1 MRSRSKSLPLKVLLS
16 LILLLSPAL
25 SVAVVESH
33 GNVITEIE
41 GVGILSTRYA
51 GIVDGRCDSAQHD
64 SRISVAVVAGKEFDT
79 TAVFASPADGFHA
92 IGLTCIFPPG
102 WTAGV
107 DISLTDPPAMMA
119 LTPKTGEAV
128 YVWAGPYDAG
138 VEFTAVFKVEA
149 PIGAE
154 PGVYTFGGSLEY
166 YIEPYPA
173 PSYVEVISGGVRVD
187 IAAASTITVEGV
199 IQGVDGGILS
209 RAAVTLYR
217 NGEAI
222 SSVISDEHGHYLLE
236 CSDPAD
242 YDLVVSREGF
252 RTEARSIS
260 VTEFKTHI
268 MDFSYDSGLIPHA
281 PSKTYVLTCV
291 DLWKLDGPSPRL
303 STARLLDVIS
313 ASKHPSG

>member
-1 MRSRSKSLPLKVLLS
+1 MRSRSNSLPLKLL
-16 LILLLSPAL
+16 LALALLLSPVL
-25 SVAVVESH
+25 SASVVESH
-33 GNVITEIE
+33 GSVIT
-41 GVGILSTRYA
+41 GTANAGILTARYGGA
-51 GIVDGRCDSAQHD
+51 VDSPCDSAQHD
-64 SRISVAVVAGKEFDT
+64 SQISITIVAGKEFDAT
-79 TAVFASPADGFHA
+79 TVFTSPADGFHA
-92 IGLTCIFPPG
+92 IGLTYIVPPG
-102 WTAGV
+102 WTARV
-107 DISLTDPPAMMA
+107 DVSLTDPPAMMA
-119 LTPKTGEAV
+119 LTPKNGEAV

-138 VEFTAVFKVEA
+138 VEFTAVYKVEA

-173 PSYVEVISGGVRVD
+173 PSYVEVISGSVHVD
-187 IAAASTITVEGV
+187 IAAASTITIEGV
-199 IQGVDGGILS
+199 IEGVDGAILS

-222 SSVISDEHGHYLLE
+222 ASAISDENGRYVLE
-236 CSDPAD
+236 CSEPAD

-260 VTEFKTHI
+260 ATELKTYV
-268 MDFSYDSGLIPHA
+268 MDFSSDSGLIPHA

-291 DLWKLDGPSPRL
+291 DLWMLDGPSPRL

-313 ASKHPSG
+313 ASKYPSG